1 MIKKRA
7 TSVRNIKN
15 DKRMK
20 NRTEKNQMAFGI
32 RAIME
37 AIESGKEIEKLMIQ
51 GGLRGDLYHEF
62 FQLIKYH
69 KIRFQNVPLQALN
82 RITRKNHQGVIAY
95 ISPIV
100 YQDIENLVPMLYDKG
115 KVPFFLIL
123 DRVTDI
129 RNFGAL
135 ARTAECSGVDAIIV
149 PSRGTATVNEDAI
162 KTSAGALHK
171 IAVSRV
177 DNLKITLDFLKN
189 SGIQI
194 FGVSEKATD
203 YYYQKEYKEPVAL
216 LLGSEEDGI
225 SPAYLPYLN
234 GIVKIPMAGS
244 IASLNVSVAGGI
256 LMFEVLKQ
264 RMES

>member
-1 MIKKRA
+1 MKKR
-7 TSVRNIKN
+7 I
-15 DKRMK
+15 
-20 NRTEKNQMAFGI
+20 EKNQLVFGI
-32 RAIME
+32 RPIME

-82 RITRKNHQGVIAY
+82 RITRKNHQGVVAY
-95 ISPIV
+95 LSPIV
-100 YQDIENLVPMLYDKG
+100 YQDIENVIPMLYDQG
-115 KVPFFLIL
+115 KTPFLLIL

-129 RNFGAL
+129 RNFGAI
-135 ARTAECSGVDAIIV
+135 ARTAECSGVDVIIV
-149 PSRGTATVNEDAI
+149 PSRGAATVNEDAI

-177 DNLKITLDFLKN
+177 DNLKETLEFLKN

-194 FGVSEKATD
+194 FGVSEKAD
-203 YYYQKEYKEPVAL
+203 DFYYQQTYKEPMAL
-216 LLGSEEDGI
+216 MLGSEEDGI

-234 GIVKIPMAGS
+234 GIVKIPMAGT
-244 IASLNVSVAGGI
+244 IESLNVSVAGGI

-264 RMES
+264 RMQGED